1 MSPISR
7 RGFLKVAGGTAVG
20 VASLGQ
26 AGMALR
32 RLAPVSVTN
41 PLEEYPDRGWEG
53 VYRDQYRYDSSFPY
67 VCSPNDTHACRMR
80 AFVRNGVV
88 MRIEQNYDAGHITD
102 ALGNSTTAHW
112 NPRGCPKGMTMQRR
126 IYGPYRLRYPMV
138 REGWKR
144 WADDGYPYLTPELR
158 ERYAFTSRG
167 TDTFVRVGWEEVSR
181 YMAGAIVATARH
193 YTGEEGAR
201 RLLDEGY
208 VPEMVEALHG
218 AGTRTIKMRGGMGLL
233 GVLGKYGMY
242 RFNNML
248 ALLDGQI
255 RGVPPEETYGGR
267 NWSNYTW
274 HGDQAPG
281 FPFVHGL
288 QNADVDFNDLRNSM
302 LHVQVGKNLVEN
314 KMADSHWFH
323 EIMERG
329 GRIVA
334 ITPEYSPPASKADYW
349 IPVRPQTD
357 AALFLGI
364 TRLMMDRGWYDPDFV
379 TRFTDFPILV
389 RTDTLTRL
397 DPADLIEGYEKRLE
411 PDGPSFAEQGLLPE
425 DYERLHDFVVW
436 SRGGPVPIT
445 RDDVGERLTVAP
457 DLEGR
462 HTVRLLDGTKV
473 EVAPLWELY
482 GQHLQDYDLD
492 TVTEITSAPR
502 ELIERL
508 AEDIATMSPVAIHV
522 GEGINHWFHA
532 TEANRAMHLPLM
544 LTGNVGKPGAGC
556 YAWAGNY
563 KSALFQETEWSGP
576 GFNGWIYEDPFAQNL
591 DEGAA
596 PKEISVFKHAKGEEP
611 AYWNHGDVPLVVDTP
626 KYGRKV
632 FTGETHMPTP
642 TKVLWFT
649 NVNLLNNAKHAYDML
664 FNVNP
669 KIDMIVSQDIE
680 MTSSCEYADVILAAN
695 SWLEFEGNEVTA
707 SCSNPFLQVWKGGIK
722 PVYDTKDDMMIM
734 AGVAAAL
741 TEETGDERF
750 RDHWRFEFEGKRD
763 LYLKRLLGGAATTA
777 DYDFDTLMEGG
788 YGEPGVALMMFR
800 TYPRI
805 PFYEQIHDQV
815 PFFTDTGRMNAY
827 CDIPEAIEYGE
838 NFIVHREGPEATPY
852 LPNVIVSTNPL
863 IRPDDYGIPLDAM
876 GWDERTVRNVKLSWE
891 EVKTTSNPLVEQG
904 FRFYLMTPKQRH
916 STHSQW
922 AVTDWHF
929 LWSSDFSDPHRTDT
943 RQAGVAEHQ
952 MHMNPEAAKD
962 LGLHEGDYVHVDANP
977 ADRPYRGWKPD
988 DWFYKVARLMV
999 RVKFN
1004 PAYPY
1009 DVVMIKHAPFISTEK
1024 TVLAHESRPDG
1035 RAVSEDTG
1043 YQASFRYGS
1052 HQSLTRD
1059 WSMPMHQTDNLFHK
1073 SKDAQHFIFGYEAD
1087 NHAVNTVPKETL
1099 VRVEFA
1105 EAGGLGGQGEW
1116 KPGTT
1121 GRSPGSEN
1129 PEMVDYLLGRFIR
1142 RERR

>member
-1 MSPISR
+1 MSPLSR
-7 RGFLKVAGGTAVG
+7 RTFLKVAGGTAVG

-32 RLAPVSVTN
+32 RLQAVSVAN
-41 PLEEYPDRGWEG
+41 PLEDYPARDWED

-88 MRIEQNYDAGHITD
+88 MRIEQNYDAGRIQD

-126 IYGPYRLRYPMV
+126 IYGPYRLRYPML
-138 REGWKR
+138 RAGWKE
-144 WADDGYPYLTPELR
+144 WADDGYPYLTPALR
-158 ERYAFTSRG
+158 DRYRFTSRG
-167 TDTFVRVGWEEVSR
+167 TDRLVRAGWDEIFR
-181 YMAGAIVATARH
+181 YMAGAIVATAEH
-193 YTGEEGAR
+193 YSGEQGSR

-208 VPEMVEALHG
+208 VPEMVDALHG

-248 ALLDGQI
+248 ALLDGRI

-288 QNADVDFNDLRNSM
+288 QNADVDFNDLRSSR

-364 TRLMMDRGWYDPDFV
+364 TKLMLDRGWYDPDFV
-379 TRFTDFPILV
+379 KRFTDLPILV
-389 RTDTLTRL
+389 RTDTLARL
-397 DPADLIEGYEKRLE
+397 DPADVIEGYEKGLRA
-411 PDGPSFAEQGLLPE
+411 DGASYAEQGLLPE

-436 SRGGPVPIT
+436 DGGPVPIT
-445 RDDVGERLTVAP
+445 RDDVGSHLRVDP
-457 DLEGR
+457 DLEGL
-462 HTVRLLDGTKV
+462 HTVRLLDGTRV
-473 EVAPLWELY
+473 EVAPLFELY
-482 GQHLQDYDLD
+482 RQHLRDYDLD

-502 ELIERL
+502 DLTERL
-508 AEDIATMSPVAIHV
+508 AEDLWKLSPAAIHV

-532 TEANRAMHLPLM
+532 TEANRAFHLPLM
-544 LTGNVGKPGAGC
+544 LTGNIGKPGAGC

-563 KSALFQETEWSGP
+563 KSALFQETDWSGP

-591 DEGAA
+591 DPAA
-596 PKEISVFKHAKGEEP
+596 KPKEISVFKHAKGEEP
-611 AYWNHGDVPLVVDTP
+611 AYWNHGDVPLVVETP
-626 KYGRKV
+626 KHGRRV

-642 TKVLWFT
+642 TKILWFT

-680 MTSSCEYADVILAAN
+680 MTSSCEYADVVLAAN
-695 SWLEFEGNEVTA
+695 SWLEFEDLEVTA

-722 PVYDTKDDMMIM
+722 PVYDTKDDMTIM
-734 AGVAAAL
+734 AEVAAAL
-741 TEETGDERF
+741 ADQTGDERF
-750 RDHWRFEFEGKRD
+750 RHHWTFEFEGRRD
-763 LYLKRLLGGAATTA
+763 IYLKRLLGGAATTA
-777 DYDFDTLMEGG
+777 DYDYATLMEGG

-805 PFYEQIHDQV
+805 PFYEQVHDQV
-815 PFFTDTGRMNAY
+815 PFFTDTGRLNAY

-863 IRPDDYGIPLDAM
+863 VRPEDYGIPLDAM
-876 GWDERTVRNVKLSWE
+876 GWEERTVRNVKMAWE
-891 EVKTTSNPLVEQG
+891 EVKRTSNPLMEQG

-952 MHMNPEAAKD
+952 MHMNPEAAGD

-988 DWFYKVARLMV
+988 DWFYKVSRLMV

-1073 SKDAQHFIFGYEAD
+1073 SKDSQHFIFGYEAD

-1105 EAGGLGGQGEW
+1105 EAGGLGGRGGW

-1121 GRSPGSEN
+1121 GRSPGSES
-1129 PEMVDYLLGRFIR
+1129 PEMVDYLLGRYVR
-1142 RERR
+1142 RVGR